1 MQSRRD
7 TCRTLARRALLGIGL
22 VLSCAVHSGD
32 DAPCMTCDAQRP
44 LPYPETGAWRSPEQP
59 GSGFMFE
66 VQNGILS
73 GGWFTYDS
81 GGEPSWRLLNG
92 RLERGARADGAPFWR
107 ARVNVDRIRGGFC
120 SGCGPA
126 APAIVSEPALEFEFD
141 QRHAGRYRVQGLASD
156 AWTSI
161 TPITFGSGGS
171 AVFVPESDHLV
182 PDIEGDWVF
191 VVATRNESGGL
202 VDAVTRT
209 YRAQRQV
216 SSAHRIEYGLASLAP
231 DLGFDFLQV
240 GTLGC
245 SRSTTTA
252 ALQCWIGLGIEAPYV
267 EFILPIADLG
277 VSRIAAFHP
286 SRPVTLSAWRID
298 YD

>member
-1 MQSRRD
+1 MELSK
-7 TCRTLARRALLGIGL
+7 THWRRAVRAAFLCVSLAISGGILAKDG
-22 VLSCAVHSGD
+22 VPCA
-32 DAPCMTCDAQRP
+32 TCDAQRP
-44 LPYPETGAWRSPEQP
+44 LPYPETGAWRSPGQP

-73 GGWFTYDS
+73 GGWFTYDV

-107 ARVNVDRIRGGFC
+107 ARVNVDRVRDGFC
-120 SGCGPA
+120 HGCGPA
-126 APAIVSEPALEFEFD
+126 APAVASEPALEFEFD
-141 QRHAGRYRVQGLASD
+141 QRHAGRYRVQGRAFD

-171 AVFVPESDHLV
+171 AAFVPESEHFV

-216 SSAHRIEYGLASLAP
+216 SSTHRIEYGLASLAP

-245 SRSTTTA
+245 SRSATTA
-252 ALQCWIGLGIEAPYV
+252 AVQCWIGLGIEAPYV